1 MKSKIAIIDGLRI
14 PFQPSRGIY
23 KNLMAY
29 DLCKHTF
36 SKLLERNENIK
47 DKIDYVNVGTVIQEV
62 KTSNIARECAI
73 GVGLSDKISSHTISQ
88 ACISSSQAVANGA
101 EKILTGQSNF
111 VLSGGVETFSD
122 VPIRYSKNMRSWLM
136 DLPKESKKGM
146 INTIKYANKL
156 RLKDLKPEPP
166 AIANFTTGEVMGV
179 TSEKIA
185 KRFNVTRKEQDDFSL
200 RSHQMATDAHNRGDY
215 ENEICEYQGTK
226 FEKGIRTNLQI
237 QDLNKLKP
245 SFDKKNGTHTAG
257 NSSPLTD
264 GSTACIL
271 SSIEKAKEL
280 EVKPLSFLK
289 SWVFSATDPR
299 EEMLLG
305 PAYAIPKLLLQNN
318 LTLNDIDVFEI
329 HEAFAGQVLANL
341 NALDS
346 DKFKNMNNLKQKV
359 GYIPID
365 KLNLYG
371 GSLSLGHPFGATG
384 VRLLSHVSNR
394 LINEKKEI
402 GLIASCAAGGLGH
415 AMLVKNVN

>member
-185 KRFNVTRKEQDDFSL
+185 KRFNVTREEQDAFSL

-329 HEAFAGQVLANL
+329 HEAFAGQILANL
-341 NALDS
+341 KALDS
-346 DKFKNMNNLKQKV
+346 DKFCLDNFNKNKF
-359 GYIPID
+359 GEIPFD
-365 KLNLYG
+365 KLNLWG
-371 GSLSLGHPFGATG
+371 GSIAIGHPLGASNIRNIITA
-384 VRLLSHVSNR
+384 SNR
-394 LINEKKEI
+394 LRKED
-402 GLIASCAAGGLGH
+402 GKLALIAACADGGLAT
-415 AMLVKNVN
+415 AMLIERN